1 MHTAWKATP
10 AQFLHRHAAPLVP
23 SMKASGLAV
32 RASAGPL
39 GAHGLERGV
48 LHLLLLLRLRLL
60 LGERGALVHGLAR
73 RALVLVGLAL
83 RGAAL
88 LDDVGLGRVEPPIRG
103 RAGGH
108 AIALARGR
116 VHHHST
122 GAVAYLLH

>member
-48 LHLLLLLRLRLL
+48 LHLLLLVRLLLL
-60 LGERGALVHGLAR
+60 LGERSALVHGLAC
-73 RALVLVGLAL
+73 RALILVGLAL

-88 LDDVGLGRVEPPIRG
+88 LDDVGLRGVEPAVRG
-103 RAGGH
+103 RAG
-108 AIALARGR
+108 ARAFLR
-116 VHHHST
+116 IDDRTSAT
-122 GAVAYLLH
+122 AD